1 MIMFNLRGQGNSCK
15 VCVDPPVTFF
25 EGDTFI
31 DTSYSQKLKLMKV
44 TEGKVKYNL
53 RMESKNRDSFDVK
66 VRIGGKTLS
75 DECPIVEGELNESD
89 IDL

>member
-1 MIMFNLRGQGNSCK
+1 MPDLLQA
-15 VCVDPPVTFF
+15 VCVRLLFIVF

-75 DECPIVEGELNESD
+75 DECPIVEGEINESD